1 MGAMLHLILFILLLH
16 KISQSCRSVLNQFK
30 VAIIQETKVAKQK
43 EWQRER
49 KQGASLVD
57 GQVVEAC
64 PTLDLMHSIS
74 SWLTG

>member
-1 MGAMLHLILFILLLH
+1 
-16 KISQSCRSVLNQFK
+16 LNQFK

-57 GQVVEAC
+57 GTSCRSLPHFGSHAFYFVLVDWLKSDSAQVDS
-64 PTLDLMHSIS
+64 LQNGFSIQ
-74 SWLTG
+74 LPG